1 MSYFMSNGTSK
12 NTLVPFG
19 TSVSRYD
26 GLNKLILS

>member
-1 MSYFMSNGTSK
+1 MFILLSNGTSK

-26 GLNKLILS
+26 GLSKLILS